1 MYKLFIIESLES
13 ITGLGLTFSAL
24 AYYGLNAYVYRSYPR
39 LVIRKGSAH
48 YKGVYFSFDDGPN
61 PKLTPQVLNI
71 LDKNNTSACFFLIG
85 KEALRHK
92 PLVKEIRKSGHIIG
106 NHTKSHYLLPF
117 LPSRMLFR
125 EVTDGKFILE
135 DILGEEVTIFR
146 PPRGLFDRR
155 VLKLSRK
162 LNTKIVLWSLSSY
175 DWTGRKPE
183 TLSNHI
189 KNKIRDKDIMLFHDG
204 GYLFGKVGG
213 NRKNS
218 LECLIRTFN
227 ILREKNLK
235 PLPFNLILEKQ
246 RAIL

>member
-1 MYKLFIIESLES
+1 MFIIESIES

-24 AYYGLNAYVYRSYPR
+24 AYFGLNAYVYRSYPR
-39 LVIRKGSAH
+39 SVIRKGSAH

-71 LDKNNTSACFFLIG
+71 LEKNNTSACFFLIG
-85 KEALRHK
+85 KEAMK
-92 PLVKEIRKSGHIIG
+92 YKQLVKEIRKSGHIIG

-117 LPSRMLFR
+117 LSSRKLFR
-125 EVTDGKFILE
+125 EVTEGKFILE
-135 DILGEEVTIFR
+135 DILGEEVDIFR

-162 LNTKIVLWSLSSY
+162 LNTKIILWSLSSY
-175 DWTGRKPE
+175 DWTGRKPK

-189 KNKIRDKDIMLFHDG
+189 KSKIKDRDIILFHDG

-213 NRKNS
+213 SRNNS
-218 LECLIRTFN
+218 LECLSHTFN
-227 ILREKNLK
+227 ILKEKDLK

-246 RAIL
+246 KVIR